1 MEGGKHPQPHHHG
14 DDGEEVP
21 VALDSG
27 EAERKHVSE
36 ENHGWTEADSTQD
49 LRERR
54 EKDSRTQWTG
64 VWKRSAMIK
73 SSCGTGSTDHSGEVA
88 GGEHVFRVEAEED
101 DVHAGQ
107 DEVVEGDVHGCLTA
121 PVSRR
126 YETRDPQRG
135 ATLDLRRKIYKST
148 HDGDREE
155 CWTEYFMSQI
165 WSRLCRFISSSWL
178 FLLF

>member
-1 MEGGKHPQPHHHG
+1 M
-14 DDGEEVP
+14 
-21 VALDSG
+21 
-27 EAERKHVSE
+27 
-36 ENHGWTEADSTQD
+36 
-49 LRERR
+49 
-54 EKDSRTQWTG
+54 
-64 VWKRSAMIK
+64 
-73 SSCGTGSTDHSGEVA
+73 
-88 GGEHVFRVEAEED
+88 EAEED